1 MNQITQTETQ
11 AVEKTEAETAR
22 EVTPQPK
29 TTLIHTLLHAINEH
43 IDRQVDAK
51 VSAVLEAHSAVRY
64 IDEAFKD
71 SIQDIAENCVREHE
85 ESENHLTEDDV
96 KAIMDDI
103 ITEQVRREVRDTDIS
118 DQIHDAITDYDFD
131 DKFDAYDVDDKIE
144 MYLDSND
151 FPDAS
156 RVEEMIIET
165 VEEILEKKMVEVLK
179 KLLEKMNG
187 I

>member
-1 MNQITQTETQ
+1 MNQVNQTEIN
-11 AVEKTEAETAR
+11 AVEQATQ
-22 EVTPQPK
+22 TPQPAPK
-29 TTLIHTLLHAINEH
+29 PTLIHTILHAINEH
-43 IDRQVDAK
+43 IDQQVDAK

-71 SIQDIAENCVREHE
+71 AIGEIALDKVKEHE
-85 ESENHLTEDDV
+85 DIENHLSDD
-96 KAIMDDI
+96 A
-103 ITEQVRREVRDTDIS
+103 VRDILDGSVEEFVRKEIRDMDIS

-144 MYLDSND
+144 MYLDNND
-151 FPDAS
+151 YPDAN

-165 VEEILEKKMVEVLK
+165 VEEILEKKMMEVLK